1 MKRECLRLLANARSG
16 DHLARQVVAE
26 HYLKGTAGF
35 SKHLKLGIEYLS
47 HPTVSGLRET
57 SLLISRSLSLT
68 ELVDL
73 RRLSDLRS
81 AAALS
86 DSSALLK
93 LAAWEAASDPS
104 GVNVLPLLQ
113 RADGQNAPHAA
124 AALRAWTASD
134 SWIPAARLLSSLGHT
149 GLIGAAPDVALRA
162 TRSAIKARD
171 VEGTLHALHCSSL
184 LAQAPDQKLARALCD
199 SIKLAG
205 ELRQDWAVKLEP
217 RYVQAALELLVS
229 EGDVLATFIL
239 GRALCRLEWDHIT
252 SDRLVPDV
260 NLRRGIAFLMRAA
273 DAGYRDAWMDL
284 YNLHSQSRSSVGNAS
299 VALFCV
305 EKAAAQGVVAAQR
318 RLGVETLS
326 RANSI
331 RGLELGISWLH
342 RASEQGDKP
351 AGQLL
356 ESLVLRPEGDDRD
369 AEAGIRLLHDRY
381 PWLAVRLKVA
391 RHFGLTRSEALAFCP
406 IAGSRPWGLVVDR
419 NPMLAQPNLSSS
431 RAVPATTTEAR
442 RSLAEASAMFSGKTI
457 DDILSHQGAL
467 TQRNSELRRVLRRL
481 CIDENLFFPKISAS
495 AALAMKIGTKWAHR
509 NRRLIVTALSSRD

>member
-1 MKRECLRLLANARSG
+1 
-16 DHLARQVVAE
+16 
-26 HYLKGTAGF
+26 
-35 SKHLKLGIEYLS
+35 
-47 HPTVSGLRET
+47 
-57 SLLISRSLSLT
+57 
-68 ELVDL
+68 
-73 RRLSDLRS
+73 
-81 AAALS
+81 
-86 DSSALLK
+86 
-93 LAAWEAASDPS
+93 
-104 GVNVLPLLQ
+104 
-113 RADGQNAPHAA
+113 
-124 AALRAWTASD
+124 
-134 SWIPAARLLSSLGHT
+134 
-149 GLIGAAPDVALRA
+149 
-162 TRSAIKARD
+162 
-171 VEGTLHALHCSSL
+171 
-184 LAQAPDQKLARALCD
+184 
-199 SIKLAG
+199 
-205 ELRQDWAVKLEP
+205 
-217 RYVQAALELLVS
+217 
-229 EGDVLATFIL
+229 
-239 GRALCRLEWDHIT
+239 
-252 SDRLVPDV
+252 
-260 NLRRGIAFLMRAA
+260 
-273 DAGYRDAWMDL
+273 L